1 MSDSERYDLTIRR
14 IDETNSEDPNSE
26 LVDGVGQP
34 KELVY
39 GMRMSQRLE
48 ALDPEASEALRL
60 AARSQ
65 HIRRWEIPRSD
76 YPAGRSGYHKWRTTL
91 YRFHGD
97 TVADIL
103 RGTGYDDDTIT
114 RVRELVQK
122 KHLKTDPEM
131 QTLEDAA
138 ALVFLEHHL
147 DDFMKRDDMDEA
159 KAIDI
164 IQKTWKKMTERGHQ
178 AALALTLSPLSQNLI
193 EKALS

>member
-26 LVDGVGQP
+26 LVDGVAQP
-34 KELVY
+34 RELVY
-39 GMRMSQRLE
+39 GMRMSRW
-48 ALDPEASEALRL
+48 ADTLDPEASEALRL
-60 AARSQ
+60 AVRSQ
-65 HIRRWEIPRSD
+65 HIRRWEIPRSE
-76 YPAGRSGYHKWRTTL
+76 YPMGRAGYHRWRTTL
-91 YRFHGD
+91 YRFHAD
-97 TVADIL
+97 TVAGIL
-103 RGTGYDDDTIT
+103 RDTGYDDDTVA

-122 KHLKTDPEM
+122 RRLGADPEV

-159 KAIDI
+159 KVIDVI
-164 IQKTWKKMTERGHQ
+164 KKTWRKMTERGHR
-178 AALALTLSPLSQNLI
+178 AALALTLSPESQKLV

>member
-164 IQKTWKKMTERGHQ
+164 IQKTWKKMTERGHR